1 MQLSVGS
8 DMEPYWY
15 WIDSVEMHSG
25 SVQNEAGLRSGA
37 VQGLHLTNQAQAE
50 RGLVSEMS
58 LTSVSA
64 EKNVHILWMA
74 IWFKVDTR
82 KLIRH

>member
-1 MQLSVGS
+1 
-8 DMEPYWY
+8 
-15 WIDSVEMHSG
+15 MHSG

-37 VQGLHLTNQAQAE
+37 VQGLHLINQAQAE

-64 EKNVHILWMA
+64 EKMCTFSEWPLGL
-74 IWFKVDTR
+74 R
-82 KLIRH
+82 